1 PPCRRFPRRRG
12 RRCAAAAGGSC
23 GRCCS
28 GGSEC
33 FFLFCCYG
41 RNVHTQDGRFLT
53 KVERKSP
60 AVTATLQVK
69 CAAVGPPLAEFDR
82 AAGVERRAD
91 SDNNNE
97 ERHTSVAETRLD
109 DKYALATGYLYLTG
123 TQALT
128 LLPMLQH
135 QRDQARGLNTGG

>member
-1 PPCRRFPRRRG
+1 TAIATVPPCRRFPRRRG

-28 GGSEC
+28 GGSACFRFPRRRGRRCAAAAGGSCGRCCSGGSAC

-41 RNVHTQDGRFLT
+41 RNVHAQDGRFLT

-69 CAAVGPPLAEFDR
+69 CAAVGPPLADC
-82 AAGVERRAD
+82 AQAGGVQRRPD
-91 SDNNNE
+91 SDNNKE
-97 ERHTSVAETRLD
+97 ERHMSLAEIRLD
-109 DKYALATGYLYLTG
+109 DK
-123 TQALT
+123 
-128 LLPMLQH
+128 
-135 QRDQARGLNTGG
+135 